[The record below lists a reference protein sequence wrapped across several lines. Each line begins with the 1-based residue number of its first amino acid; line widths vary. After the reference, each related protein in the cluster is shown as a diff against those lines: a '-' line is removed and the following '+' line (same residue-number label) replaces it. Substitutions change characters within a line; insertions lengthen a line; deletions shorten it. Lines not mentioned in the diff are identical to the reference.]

1 MGWQAWM
8 WRERGK
14 GGGGVRRSVSGR
26 EKSVTMKTRRRE
38 KVEGV
43 VWLRAEVVCHDMK
56 NKSTIY
62 SNQNLGLK
70 LN

>member
-1 MGWQAWM
+1 M

-14 GGGGVRRSVSGR
+14 AGGGVRKSASGR

-38 KVEGV
+38 KVEGA
-43 VWLRAEVVCHDMK
+43 VWLRAEVVCRDMK

-62 SNQNLGLK
+62 SNQNLGL
-70 LN
+70 N